1 MSTMSPAAG
10 AVVIPEAEA
19 KVPHTSIAGIDEA
32 VATVAAAKDRWLA
45 LDLDAKIALLDQMI
59 HDTVAAADEW
69 NAAGLQMRRV
79 DPDAPA
85 GGEEIA
91 TGPMQIARH
100 ARLLKKTLQSI
111 RDTGDVALPGAPHE
125 RPDGQVVV
133 PVFPTSKLDAAT
145 FVGHKAEIWLQPH
158 VTLDTVR
165 TATLYTDPPTEG
177 KVCFVLAAGNFSASG
192 PSDALHKL
200 FVDGEVCVIKM
211 NPVNEHLGPYVE
223 RSLTPF
229 VREGFVRVVY
239 GGVEAGK
246 HLTTHPQVDT
256 IHMTASDKT
265 HDAVVFGVGEE
276 GAANKAANTPIHDKP
291 VTSELGAINPVIVV
305 PGDWN
310 DADIDFHGMYLA
322 SMLAMNAGFTCLCP
336 RVIVTDPSWDRR
348 DDLLDAIR
356 RHLAAAPQRFPY
368 YPGAR
373 DRWQL
378 FVDAHPEAET
388 FGTTD
393 DGAVP
398 WTLIPGLDATD
409 PDEMAFSVEAF
420 NGVFTEA
427 PISAEGGDVGDW
439 LDRAVDFCNDRL
451 WGTLSCTVLAHPST
465 LKDPHGAAAVDR
477 ALARLRYGSIGLNTW
492 GGTGYGLM
500 STTWGAFPGHALND
514 IQSGRGAVHNTYL
527 LEDVEKTVIRAP
539 FRMGKKPPMAYDWAT
554 FPSLVRRLLQVE
566 ARGDWTQL
574 PGIVMDGIRA

>member
-1 MSTMSPAAG
+1 MAQATTIQAG
-10 AVVIPEAEA
+10 AVAIPEAEA
-19 KVPHTSIAGIDEA
+19 SVPHHTLAEIDEA
-32 VATVAAAKDRWLA
+32 VATVEANADRWLA

-59 HDTVAAADEW
+59 HDTVAAAEDW

-79 DPDAPA
+79 AADAPA

-91 TGPMQIARH
+91 TGPMQIARQ
-100 ARLLKKTLQSI
+100 ARLLQRSLRSI
-111 RDTGDVALPGAPHE
+111 RDTGDVTLPGTPTT

-145 FVGHKAEIWLQPH
+145 YVGHKAEIWMQPH
-158 VTLDTVR
+158 VTLDTLR
-165 TATLYTDPPTEG
+165 TATLYKDPPAEG

-229 VREGFVRVVY
+229 IREGFVRVVY
-239 GGVEAGK
+239 GGIEAGK
-246 HLTTHPQVDT
+246 HLTDHPGVDT

-265 HDAVVFGVGEE
+265 HDAVVFGVGED
-276 GAANKAANTPIHDKP
+276 GARRRAANTPAHDKP

-305 PGDWN
+305 PGPWS
-310 DADIDFHGMYLA
+310 DADIDFHGAYLA

-336 RVIVTDPSWDRR
+336 RVIVTDPAWDRR

-356 RHLAAAPQRFPY
+356 SSLAEAPQRHPY

-373 DRWQL
+373 QRWEL
-378 FVDAHPEAET
+378 FVEAHPEAET
-388 FGTTD
+388 FGTTEG
-393 DGAVP
+393 GAVP
-398 WTLIPGLDATD
+398 WTLIPGLDPTD
-409 PDEMAFSVEAF
+409 ADEMAFSVEAF
-420 NGVFTEA
+420 NGVFTET
-427 PISAEGGDVGDW
+427 PVPGTDVADW
-439 LDRAVDFCNDRL
+439 LDRVVDFCNERL
-451 WGTLSCTVLAHPST
+451 WGTLSCTVLAHPKT
-465 LKDPHGAAAVDR
+465 LKDPAGAAAVED

-500 STTWGAFPGHALND
+500 STTWGAFPGHPLDD

-527 LEDVEKTVIRAP
+527 LEDPEKTVIRAP
-539 FRMGKKPPMAYDWAT
+539 FRMGKKPPMAYDWTT

-566 ARGDWTQL
+566 ANGDWRQL
-574 PGIVMDGIRA
+574 PGIVWDGIRA

>member
-1 MSTMSPAAG
+1 MPTTTPTAG
-10 AVVIPEAEA
+10 AVVIPEAA
-19 KVPHTSIAGIDEA
+19 AQVPHHTPAELDEA
-32 VATVAAAKDRWLA
+32 VATVAANKDRWLS
-45 LDLDAKIALLDQMI
+45 LGLDAKIALLDQMV
-59 HDTVAAADEW
+59 HDTVAAAEEW
-69 NAAGLQMRRV
+69 NTAGLQMRRV
-79 DPDAPA
+79 AADAPPS
-85 GGEEIA
+85 GEEIA
-91 TGPMQIARH
+91 TGPMQIVRH
-100 ARLLKKTLQSI
+100 ARLLMRTLRSI
-111 RDTGDVALPGAPHE
+111 RDTGHVHLPGVPTT

-145 FVGHKAEIWLQPH
+145 FVGHRAEVWLQPH

-165 TATLYTDPPTEG
+165 TATLYEDPPSEG
-177 KVCFVLAAGNFSASG
+177 RVCFVLAAGNFSASG

-211 NPVNEHLGPYVE
+211 NPVNEQLGPYVE

-239 GGVEAGK
+239 GGVEAGR
-246 HLTTHPQVDT
+246 HLTAHPDVDT

-265 HDAVVFGVGEE
+265 HDAVVFGVGED
-276 GAANKAANTPIHDKP
+276 GVRNKATNSPVHDKP

-305 PGDWN
+305 PGPWN
-310 DADIDFHGMYLA
+310 DADLAFHGAYLA

-336 RVIVTDPSWDRR
+336 RVIVTHPDWDRR

-356 RHLAAAPQRFPY
+356 ASLAEAPQRFPY

-373 DRWQL
+373 DRWEL
-378 FVDAHPEAET
+378 FLRAHPEAET
-388 FGTTD
+388 FGTAA

-398 WTLIPGLDATD
+398 WTLIPGLDADD

-420 NGVFTEA
+420 NGVFTEVPVTA
-427 PISAEGGDVGDW
+427 GGGDLGDW
-439 LDRAVDFCNDRL
+439 LDRVVDFCNDRL
-451 WGTLSCTVLAHPST
+451 WGTLSCTVLAHPKT
-465 LKDPHGAAAVDR
+465 LKDPTGAAAVDR

-500 STTWGAFPGHALND
+500 STTWGAFPGHPLDD
-514 IQSGRGAVHNTYL
+514 IQSGRGTVHNTFL
-527 LEDVEKTVIRAP
+527 LEDVEKTIIRGP

-574 PGIVMDGIRA
+574 PGIVRDGIRA